1 MMSETGNKK
10 VNNDSEYQRT
20 IKYLGI
26 FGGAQGV
33 SMFLS
38 IVRNKAT
45 SVLLGAAG
53 LGFIALYNRTIQMF
67 SECTN
72 LSLSFSA
79 VRKLSDTY
87 ENSDEEELLDCVKVV
102 RSIAFITGLSG
113 MLLFFVFSPLMSN
126 LIFGDQVY
134 YMRRFLMLSPVLFF
148 MAVAGGEL
156 AVLRGTRELN
166 KVALYTLWTAVSS
179 VVIAVPL
186 YYFRGLGGI
195 FPAIFLTAFMQM
207 AGALYLSTR
216 RYRYRVSP
224 FSFSLLRQGYDMIK
238 LGVGYIYS
246 SIMTSFSVWLICKS
260 LSDMADDTVTGYFSA
275 MFVLIMLLPSVLFAA
290 LDSDYYPRLSGVF
303 GRREERNAMV
313 NGQIEVHVLVQA
325 PLILGFVV
333 LLPEFLPMLYSEE
346 FLPAL
351 QMTQVAILGM
361 MFHTMTYPISFM
373 PLSAGDSL
381 TFLLQESIYNIAFV
395 LLVLF
400 GYECCGL
407 YGLGLGMLLLRVL
420 DFAVVSLIAIFKY
433 GFVFSRRVLK
443 CQLMQLLFF
452 VVVLSV
458 VLFVADGM
466 LMWALGIGAVCC
478 SALASLYVLSR
489 HNSLLNKIYKRLL
502 RKK

>member
-1 MMSETGNKK
+1 MNEIGSKK

-26 FGGAQGV
+26 FGGAQGI

-38 IVRNKAT
+38 MVRNKAT

-79 VRKLSDTY
+79 VRKLADVY
-87 ENSDEEELLDCVKVV
+87 ENGDEKELLSYVKVV
-102 RSIAFITGLSG
+102 RSIALLTGLSG
-113 MLLFFVFSPLMSN
+113 MLLFFLFSPLMSN
-126 LIFGDQVY
+126 LIFGDQEY
-134 YMRRFLMLSPVLFF
+134 YLRRFLMLSPVLLF

-156 AVLRGTRELN
+156 AVMRGTRELN

-195 FPAIFLTAFMQM
+195 FPAIFLTAFLQM
-207 AGALYLSTR
+207 TGALYLSTR

-224 FSFSLLRQGYDMIK
+224 FSFSLLRKGCDMIK
-238 LGVGYIYS
+238 LGAGYIYS
-246 SIMTSFSVWLICKS
+246 SIMTSFSVWFICKS

-275 MFVLIMLLPSVLFAA
+275 AFVLIMLLPSVLFAA

-351 QMTQVAILGM
+351 QMTQVAMLGM
-361 MFHTMTYPISFM
+361 MFHAMAYPISFM

-381 TFLLQESIYNIAFV
+381 TFLVQESIYNAALV

-420 DFAVVSLIAIFKY
+420 DFAVVFLIARFKY
-433 GFVFSRRVLK
+433 GFVLSRRVLK

-452 VVVLSV
+452 VVVLSA
-458 VLFVADGM
+458 VLFIADGI

-489 HNSLLNKIYKRLL
+489 HNSLLNKICKRLL